1 MEGSLYVIKEN
12 QFLCKDCIS
21 TEEHSVSNWIS
32 TAPDCV
38 VDTVGH
44 GVGQCSKVGVRKGI
58 PGSPHFCPQLGKS
71 LGRPTLQQLLNPPE
85 GVLHRH
91 QVWACAGGH
100 LAPHPGLLQEVGDA
114 PGPVD
119 CRLFMVEPEPRLL
132 HHLQT
137 SASVN
142 LP

>member
-71 LGRPTLQQLLNPPE
+71 LGRPTLQQLLNPPK

-91 QVWACAGGH
+91 QVRACAGGH
-100 LAPHPGLLQEVGDA
+100 LAPHPGSLCRSKFHRQRSSEISGDLLQVQQQERRH
-114 PGPVD
+114 VD
-119 CRLFMVEPEPRLL
+119 GVK
-132 HHLQT
+132 
-137 SASVN
+137 
-142 LP
+142 